1 MDVDKANLLP
11 QYQRILEE
19 CEPFLI
25 SYRANWAHADL
36 APLGVKI
43 KDTHLYCPT
52 TLRSKGVIDDLHR
65 LDSFSFGPQEM
76 LMPRW
81 VLYDCGEFPGI
92 VFGFGKRAGDLPS
105 MVRDAYERTDPDHFL
120 ALSMWVA
127 IPCVE
132 PGAWFGHNLSSA
144 NLLTK
149 VYPGL
154 ATLTKALGVVLTKG
168 TKQYGATQWDSSSI
182 PVHANL
188 GEMRLLSAYT
198 PAHTHIETLSY
209 LIDVN
214 HERLVACMSPGWKR
228 PALRVDRT
236 IVSDDHAGMQA
247 LQADI
252 ERGES
257 YCLAGV
263 ERPEKEGD
271 PQRVHIHKLA

>member
-1 MDVDKANLLP
+1 MDLEPSNLLP

-25 SYRANWAHADL
+25 SYRANWEHVDL
-36 APLGVKI
+36 APLGVKLREE
-43 KDTHLYCPT
+43 HLYCPT

-92 VFGFGKRAGDLPS
+92 VFGFGKRAGDLPP
-105 MVRDAYERTDPDHFL
+105 MVRDAYERTDPNHFL

-144 NLLTK
+144 NLLHR

-154 ATLTKALGVVLTKG
+154 ATITKSLGISLTKG
-168 TKQYGATQWDSSSI
+168 VKQYGATQWDSSSI
-182 PVHANL
+182 PVHMNY
-188 GEMRLLSAYT
+188 GEMFLRSAYT

-209 LIDVN
+209 RIDVDPA
-214 HERLVACMSPGWKR
+214 RLVACMSPGWKR
-228 PALRVDRT
+228 PKLSADRT
-236 IVSDDHAGMQA
+236 ISSDDHAAMHA
-247 LQADI
+247 LQDDI
-252 ERGES
+252 EAGGR

-263 ERPEKEGD
+263 DKPTEDGA
-271 PQRVHIHKLA
+271 PQRVHIHTLG